1 MALIRNLSEHNHLRT
16 TSVHANQPA
25 DDRLVIVQDVVEGRV
40 VTAGARY
47 VDGRWVGEENGTDF
61 TDTISERAIWF
72 ETYLFEP
79 NSAST
84 EDQIEMGVSPVRV
97 AGSMTIS
104 LSPHLN

>member
-47 VDGRWVGEENGTDF
+47 VDGRWLGEETGTDF
-61 TDTISERAIWF
+61 TDTISSRAIWF

-79 NSAST
+79 SSAST
-84 EDQIEMGVSPVRV
+84 EDQVDMGVLPTRV
-97 AGSMTIS
+97 AGSKVIS
-104 LSPHLN
+104 ISPHLN